1 MQPNLSILLPFSMSV
16 GNDFAITWV
25 TVGNSSKCVFVLI
38 SMLGRVKDIGTIL
51 LVLPKFGSLFYT
63 RNNIQTLTVYG
74 TLLPGLPVARARLYM
89 TILVL
94 LKPAVWPTGIMGSIF
109 DGIQRPLKVKFSLC
123 LFLCR
128 AHQHTKLQQL
138 ILWLTSCAFCRTK
151 TLP

>member
-1 MQPNLSILLPFSMSV
+1 MSV

-63 RNNIQTLTVYG
+63 HNNIQTLTVYG

-94 LKPAVWPTGIMGSIF
+94 LKPSV
-109 DGIQRPLKVKFSLC
+109 
-123 LFLCR
+123 
-128 AHQHTKLQQL
+128 
-138 ILWLTSCAFCRTK
+138 
-151 TLP
+151 